1 MALLSVGGGAF
12 IFVDGVIDGVTPGWG
27 RGMMPL
33 GGQEGAVDQG
43 DGEKAEDNKK
53 LEEKIMCFKLDVN
66 EFVSFLKFYTRF
78 ASKVNE

>member
-43 DGEKAEDNKK
+43 DGEEAEDNKK
-53 LEEKIMCFKLDVN
+53 LEKK
-66 EFVSFLKFYTRF
+66 
-78 ASKVNE
+78 